1 MAGKIIAEIWLDLV
15 PKNGGPGSG
24 PGNGADNGGASNTT
38 SQGLN
43 DGVIIDQEGGGIT
56 FLGAGSIKGG
66 KTDYDVGQ
74 GFWLGF
80 DTSDQYYKVAI
91 GDPNGDTFNWDGE
104 EINSKMNN
112 LELRGW
118 LRGPAEF
125 VIDPAAHGDETGEVV
140 IAGDMEIQG
149 STLQVPNDF
158 TIDPA
163 THGDDTGNLIIAG
176 NLEVAGGTITGPAT
190 IVIDPAAVGANSG
203 LVQILG
209 DLQVDGLTTTINSSV
224 MTVDDKNVVIGEGA
238 TNAAAVNLGGFTL
251 EGANAT
257 ILYTASDDK
266 WNLNKG
272 LNITG
277 DLEATGD
284 ITAGGA
290 LEGQSLD
297 IGSGSL
303 TVNSGGD
310 LVTQGSLTVAGVSS
324 LDGNV
329 ELGDSSTDL
338 ITFNGL
344 VNSHIIPQTHNLYDL
359 GSTDLRWRT
368 LYVEDIFAD
377 TIDVGDGDFAVDT
390 DGNVDANS
398 IDLGF
403 AAIDENG
410 NATFAT
416 LTLGSATQ
424 GYILKQVNAPT
435 SALSFVNHTTMEL
448 NNVDSTAPTNATVL
462 KYNST
467 NSQYESVDFKTTS
480 LEDVST
486 TTATDNQILKYNFAN
501 TQYEPVDHNTRQ
513 LEDVSN
519 TAPTNDQ
526 ILQYNSTTSKYEPQ
540 NFVLDSLVDVVI
552 VDVSQDDLLVYQSTT
567 NDWRNKNKAGAG
579 FATVASTGS
588 YNDLSNKPDVYTK
601 TELNNGQLDN
611 RYYTETELNAGQLDN
626 RYYTETEVNALLY
639 SDSDVDSHLNVSSAL
654 PAMIL
659 TWNGSDY
666 VWADV
671 ASAGA
676 AGELDELDDVTIGTL
691 ANKDILVYNSTSS
704 NFENSAFSA
713 FNLGDLGDVDT
724 TGSNN
729 LKVLKYNG
737 SSGNWVP
744 DTIAFSELAVRPTT
758 LAGYG
763 ITDAYTQTYID
774 GIVYD
779 DSDVDAHLNIS
790 SAGTN
795 SVLLWNGT
803 DYTWSTSS
811 SSVALSLGQ
820 LSDVSLA
827 TLSTNEYLKY
837 DGSAWVDSVIDWT
850 HIANKPT
857 ILTTAD
863 LYTDGDVDTH
873 LNRSSAGTNQVLTW
887 NGSDYAWTTPSTG
900 NSNVQ
905 DLDDLND
912 VTISTPTTG
921 EVLRY
926 DGTRFRDASLN
937 FGDLGTTPTT
947 LSGYGIANAYTK
959 TEVDN
964 AIAAVS
970 GSTKLTDLQD
980 VYAAPATGGE
990 MLYYNGT
997 ANEWQV
1003 QDNTLN
1009 NHNDVSLSGVNNG
1022 HVLKYSSTST
1032 AWVNDAFTLSDLSN
1046 MRNTGDGDVDS
1057 PSTSQTNLQTSGTN
1071 STFLVW
1077 TGSDWA
1083 ASRVELDDLYGI
1095 GDPLASSASQ
1105 GDCLVLNQVSHP
1117 QTYSW
1122 EARTSLSSFSASSG
1136 IDYNSTTGEFTADQA
1151 EIRGFFSAGGDLS
1164 YNSTTGVMSF
1174 TERTDAEV
1182 RALISAGGDLSYN
1195 STTGVMSFTER
1206 TDTEVRG
1213 LLSVSTAAASGG
1225 GSLSYANTTGV
1236 FTYTP
1241 PDLSSTL
1248 TTSSS
1253 IADLSDVDSLVTSG
1267 ASNKDVLWY
1276 NTTSG
1281 EWENTAPANIA
1292 SAISLS
1298 NLSDVSSTAATGG
1311 QVLTWNGTNSEW
1323 EAVTPYG
1330 SSNFDTNF
1338 ASKSIKDLSDVF
1350 NYTAVNN
1357 GDLLKWNSAASRWS
1371 PGTLDTDVVSEGSTN
1386 LYYTDA
1392 RVQTK
1397 LGAVSGSIIPNA
1409 NETYDLGSS
1418 TYKFRDLYLSG
1429 NTLTLGTLSISDSS
1443 GALNVTSG
1451 GSPAKFSSVGITDNA
1466 TSTAITIDSSQN
1478 VTVNGNLSAT
1488 KLTALNGTLELDD
1501 NGTHNGIINV
1511 PASLFLNL
1519 DSDNTNT
1526 GEYFAIAK
1534 DRSSTS
1540 GGTELFR
1547 VQEDGNVGI
1556 GETSPSAILHISV
1569 ADHTQGSDGR
1579 AVRIDNDTSGRFG
1592 VIGVDDLQNMY
1603 LWNGTNNGTGTIQF
1617 YTGGGTGTE
1626 RMRIDSSGNLFV
1638 GTTVLTDVSSSGTG
1652 NEGAYIKS
1660 DGSVGLATS
1669 NDKSLIINRKTTDGD
1684 LVEFR
1689 KDGTTVGSIASLGGA
1704 GLRINSQG
1712 ATGILRNG
1720 GSDKYTWSDSAF
1732 ASANDNYRDLGSA
1745 SYRWKDLYLAGGA
1758 YLGGTAAANKLDDYE
1773 EGTFTVTPTFATS
1786 GSATLSRDLLSYTK
1800 IGQVVYITGQIQ
1812 FNVLS
1817 SPTGTLSINI
1827 PFAAKSPVG
1836 SDRETNSFFVGKFQ
1850 SLNAAPPTG
1859 SDGDDFWVS
1868 PDGSTITLQFYNGYT
1883 NTATALDST
1892 YLKSGTRLTITG
1904 WYLAA

>member
-24 PGNGADNGGASNTT
+24 PGNGADNGGASDAT

-43 DGVIIDQEGGGIT
+43 EGVIVDTIGGGIT
-56 FLGAGSIKGG
+56 FIGAGSIKGG
-66 KTDYDVGQ
+66 KTAYDVGQ
-74 GFWLGF
+74 GFWFGADGTDPL
-80 DTSDQYYKVAI
+80 YYKVAI
-91 GDPNGDTFNWDGE
+91 GDPNGDTFNWDGT

-125 VIDPAAHGDETGEVV
+125 VIDPATHGDATGEVV
-140 IAGDMEIQG
+140 IAGDMEIEG
-149 STLQVPNDF
+149 TTLQVPDDF

-163 THGDDTGNLIIAG
+163 THGDNTGNLIIAG

-190 IVIDPAAVGANSG
+190 IVIDPAVVGATSG

-272 LNITG
+272 LKVTG
-277 DLEATGD
+277 DIDSTGD
-284 ITAGGA
+284 ITATGA
-290 LEGQSLD
+290 LIGETLD
-297 IGSGSL
+297 IGGGDL
-303 TVNSGGD
+303 TVNANGD
-310 LVTQGSLTVAGVSS
+310 LVTQGSLTVAGTSS
-324 LDGNV
+324 LNGHV
-329 ELGDSSTDL
+329 GLGDASTDL

-448 NNVDSTAPTNATVL
+448 NNVNSTAPANATVL
-462 KYNST
+462 KYST
-467 NSQYESVDFKTTS
+467 STSQYESVDFKTTS
-480 LEDVST
+480 LEDVSN
-486 TTATDNQILKYNFAN
+486 TTAANNQILKYNNAN
-501 TQYEPVDHNTRQ
+501 TQYEPVNHNTRE
-513 LEDVSN
+513 LEDVSG

-526 ILQYNSTTSKYEPQ
+526 ILQYHSTSSQYRPTTPT
-540 NFVLDSLVDVVI
+540 LDMFTDVVI
-552 VDVSQDDLLVYQSTT
+552 VDVSQDDLLVYQSST

-601 TELNNGQLDN
+601 TQLNNGQLDN

-626 RYYTETEVNALLY
+626 RYYTESEVNALLY
-639 SDSDVDSHLNVSSAL
+639 SDSDVNSHLNVSSAS

-676 AGELDELDDVTIGTL
+676 AGELDELDDVSIGTL
-691 ANKDILVYNSTSS
+691 ANKDILVYNSTTSD
-704 NFENSAFSA
+704 FENSAFSA
-713 FNLGDLGDVDT
+713 FTLGELGDVSVGT
-724 TGSNN
+724 ASN

-737 SSGNWVP
+737 STGNWVP
-744 DTIAFSELAVRPTT
+744 DSIAFSELAVRPTT

-795 SVLLWNGT
+795 SVLLWDGT

-820 LSDVSLA
+820 LNDVSLA

-863 LYTDGDVDTH
+863 LYTDSDVDAH

-887 NGSDYAWTTPSTG
+887 DGSDYAWTTPSTG
-900 NSNVQ
+900 SSNVQ
-905 DLDDLND
+905 DLNDLSD
-912 VTISTPTTG
+912 VTISTQLTTG
-921 EVLRY
+921 HLVRY
-926 DGTRFRDASLN
+926 DGSRFRNAFAQFSEI
-937 FGDLGTTPTT
+937 TQKPTT
-947 LSGYGIANAYTK
+947 LAGYGITDVYTE

-964 AIAAVS
+964 LIS
-970 GSTKLTDLQD
+970 GVGSVTKLTDLQD

-990 MLYYNGT
+990 MLYYDGT
-997 ANEWQV
+997 ANEWRV
-1003 QDNTLN
+1003 QDNILN
-1009 NHNDVSLSGVNNG
+1009 NHTDVSISSASNG
-1022 HVLKYSSTST
+1022 HVLQYSSTSS
-1032 AWVNDAFTLSDLSN
+1032 AWVNSAFTLGSLTN
-1046 MRNTGDGDVDS
+1046 MRDTGNGDVDS
-1057 PSTSQTNLQTSGTN
+1057 PSTSATNLQTSGTN

-1083 ASRVELDDLYGI
+1083 ASKVELDDLYGI
-1095 GDPLASSASQ
+1095 GDPLASNASQ
-1105 GDCLVLNQVSHP
+1105 GDVLALNQVSHP

-1122 EARTSLSSFSASSG
+1122 VTPFSASSLTG
-1136 IDYNSTTGEFTADQA
+1136 SNGVNYDSSTGAITADQGEIRA
-1151 EIRGFFSAGGDLS
+1151 FFSGSSGVNYDSSTGAITADQSEIRGLFSVTVGASSSNGNLS
-1164 YNSTTGVMSF
+1164 FNSTS
-1174 TERTDAEV
+1174 
-1182 RALISAGGDLSYN
+1182 
-1195 STTGVMSFTER
+1195 
-1206 TDTEVRG
+1206 
-1213 LLSVSTAAASGG
+1213 
-1225 GSLSYANTTGV
+1225 GV
-1236 FTYTP
+1236 FTFTP
-1241 PDLSSTL
+1241 PDLTSYSTY
-1248 TTSSS
+1248 TTTNFETDFNNMNTD
-1253 IADLSDVDSLVTSG
+1253 DL
-1267 ASNKDVLWY
+1267 A
-1276 NTTSG
+1276 
-1281 EWENTAPANIA
+1281 E
-1292 SAISLS
+1292 
-1298 NLSDVSSTAATGG
+1298 
-1311 QVLTWNGTNSEW
+1311 
-1323 EAVTPYG
+1323 G
-1330 SSNFDTNF
+1330 SSNLYYTDARVDTRISN
-1338 ASKSIKDLSDVF
+1338 KSIKDLSDVF

-1357 GDLLKWNSAASRWS
+1357 GDLLKWNSAASLWS

-1443 GALNVTSG
+1443 GALAVTSG

-1466 TSTAITIDSSQN
+1466 TSTTITIDSS
-1478 VTVNGNLSAT
+1478 
-1488 KLTALNGTLELDD
+1488 E
-1501 NGTHNGIINV
+1501 
-1511 PASLFLNL
+1511 
-1519 DSDNTNT
+1519 
-1526 GEYFAIAK
+1526 
-1534 DRSSTS
+1534 
-1540 GGTELFR
+1540 
-1547 VQEDGNVGI
+1547 NVGI
-1556 GETSPSAILHISV
+1556 GTTSPDQTLHVHKGSAGTVASQANSVLTLENSASAILQFLTPNT
-1569 ADHTQGSDGR
+1569 ADQQ
-1579 AVRIDNDTSGRFG
+1579 IRFG
-1592 VIGVDDLQNMY
+1592 DPQDNGAGYINYSHAASALTFGV
-1603 LWNGTNNGTGTIQF
+1603 NGP
-1617 YTGGGTGTE
+1617 E
-1626 RMRIDSSGNLFV
+1626 RVRIDSSGHLIAP
-1638 GTTVLTDVSSSGTG
+1638 SGVT
-1652 NEGAYIKS
+1652 
-1660 DGSVGLATS
+1660 L
-1669 NDKSLIINRKTTDGD
+1669 
-1684 LVEFR
+1684 
-1689 KDGTTVGSIASLGGA
+1689 
-1704 GLRINSQG
+1704 
-1712 ATGILRNG
+1712 
-1720 GSDKYTWSDSAF
+1720 
-1732 ASANDNYRDLGSA
+1732 
-1745 SYRWKDLYLAGGA
+1745 
-1758 YLGGTAAANKLDDYE
+1758 GTAAGTYAASNTLDDYE
-1773 EGTFTVTPTFATS
+1773 EGTWTPVLNGSPTHSASNQYYVKIGNLVYVGAYIYSVSDYTSTTDFTISGLPFATNNAR
-1786 GSATLSRDLLSYTK
+1786 G
-1800 IGQVVYITGQIQ
+1800 
-1812 FNVLS
+1812 
-1817 SPTGTLSINI
+1817 
-1827 PFAAKSPVG
+1827 VG
-1836 SDRETNSFFVGKFQ
+1836 SVMFRDINDSTIAQLNSYISTNSSTLYFYASQNNGGNWDP
-1850 SLNAAPPTG
+1850 LEYA
-1859 SDGDDFWVS
+1859 DGDAGLIDIIFN
-1868 PDGSTITLQFYNGYT
+1868 I
-1883 NTATALDST
+1883 T
-1892 YLKSGTRLTITG
+1892 YLVS
-1904 WYLAA
+1904 